1 MIKIKKGIISVAI
14 LSILLTTAQIL
25 PVDAK
30 VFENETTI
38 NQEVA
43 NTFDPV
49 KVKEIIGKDR
59 YDTAIKIS
67 KEGFKEMVSSVIL
80 VNATSLPDALCVA
93 PLANAYECPI
103 LLINKDNIPNEVYE
117 EINRL
122 GAQDIILIGGEGVIS
137 AKVEEELES
146 KGYYTDRIGGK
157 DRYETSLNIAS
168 ALNEINPV
176 KEISIVNGVKGL
188 ADATSIAP
196 PSARDGRAI
205 LYTNG
210 NDISGIESFITKDIE
225 KAYIVGK
232 EAAVSPNVENI
243 LKSKNL
249 DVKRLGGDNRNDT
262 NAKVIS
268 EFYSGK
274 ELNNIYVAKDGT
286 GKESDLIDA
295 LSVGPLAAKT
305 KSPVIIATGND
316 NIYTLSEA
324 QEDFVE
330 NHRPKE
336 FTRIGG
342 GDNEIPFDELK
353 RLLRDTIELFDTI
366 EYSDGSI
373 IEFENCY
380 DYYAYDVE
388 DFIDIGANG
397 WINITHKD
405 KNESIIWESKIKDE
419 FFTDLGE
426 DIGDVYVTHL
436 EDVYDLNDG
445 NFIVAYSSY
454 DIHTEFNHEAKLV
467 KYNKEGDELWK
478 TPISFGDFG
487 YSPIDVS
494 IESNGDNLMVKS
506 TGYFDYFD
514 VCYVEIII
522 NKDGKILDQKVWDED
537 GNIIYNLNL

>member
-1 MIKIKKGIISVAI
+1 MIKRKKGIISVAI
-14 LSILLTTAQIL
+14 LSILLATAQMV

-38 NQEVA
+38 KQDTA

-49 KVKEIIGKDR
+49 RVKQIIGKDR

-137 AKVEEELES
+137 DKVKKELES
-146 KGYYTDRIGGK
+146 KGYYTERIGGVN
-157 DRYETSLNIAS
+157 RYETSLNIAY
-168 ALNEINPV
+168 ALNEIKPV

-196 PSARDGRAI
+196 PSARDGMAI

-210 NDISGIESFITKDIE
+210 NDISGVESFITKDIE
-225 KAYIVGK
+225 KAYIVGR

-305 KSPVIIATGND
+305 KSPVIIATGNE
-316 NIYTLSEA
+316 NIYTLSKS

-336 FTRIGG
+336 LTRIGG
-342 GDNEIPFDELK
+342 GDNKAPFDTLK
-353 RLLRDTIELFDTI
+353 ILTGRDTIELFDTI

-388 DFIDIGANG
+388 DFVDIGATG

-436 EDVYDLNDG
+436 DDVYDLNDG

-454 DIHTEFNHEAKLV
+454 DIGTEFNHEAKLV

-487 YSPIDVS
+487 YSPIDVL
-494 IESNGDNLMVKS
+494 IESNGDNLMIKS
-506 TGYFDYFD
+506 TGYFDYFE

-522 NKDGKILDQKVWDED
+522 SKDGKILDQKVWDED
-537 GNIIYNLNL
+537 GNIVYKLK

>member
-1 MIKIKKGIISVAI
+1 M
-14 LSILLTTAQIL
+14 
-25 PVDAK
+25 
-30 VFENETTI
+30 
-38 NQEVA
+38 
-43 NTFDPV
+43 
-49 KVKEIIGKDR
+49 
-59 YDTAIKIS
+59 
-67 KEGFKEMVSSVIL
+67 
-80 VNATSLPDALCVA
+80 NATSLPDALCVA

-137 AKVEEELES
+137 NKVERELES

-157 DRYETSLNIAS
+157 DRYETSLNIAY

-249 DVKRLGGDNRNDT
+249 DVKRLGGQNRKDT

-305 KSPVIIATGND
+305 ESPVIIATGND
-316 NIYTLSEA
+316 NIYTLSES
-324 QEDFVE
+324 QKDFVE

-336 FTRIGG
+336 LTRIGG
-342 GDNEIPFDELK
+342 GYNEGPFDDIKWLI
-353 RLLRDTIELFDTI
+353 RDTIELVDTI
-366 EYSDGSI
+366 EYGDGSI

-380 DYYAYDVE
+380 DYYCSFE
-388 DFIDIGANG
+388 DEVLVDIGAIG
-397 WINITHKD
+397 WINITYKD
-405 KNESIIWESKIKDE
+405 KNGNIIWQDKIKDE
-419 FFTDLGE
+419 YFTDIGK
-426 DIGDVYVTHL
+426 DIYVTYL

-454 DIHTEFNHEAKLV
+454 NIYTEDKPEPKSV
-467 KYNKEGDELWK
+467 KYNKAGDVLWE
-478 TPISFGDFG
+478 TTISFGDFE
-487 YSPIDVS
+487 YSPFNVL
-494 IESNGDNLMVKS
+494 IEPNGDNLMVKS
-506 TGYFDYFD
+506 KGYFDYMY
-514 VCYVEIII
+514 VCYIETII
-522 NKDGKILDQKVWDED
+522 NKDGQILDQKVWDED
-537 GNIIYNLNL
+537 GNIVYKLK

>member
-1 MIKIKKGIISVAI
+1 MIKRKKGIISVAI
-14 LSILLTTAQIL
+14 LSILLTTAQIV

-38 NQEVA
+38 KQDVA

-49 KVKEIIGKDR
+49 RVKEIIGKDR

-103 LLINKDNIPNEVYE
+103 LLINKDNIPSEVYE

-157 DRYETSLNIAS
+157 DRYETSLNIAY

-176 KEISIVNGVKGL
+176 KEISIVNGVRGL
-188 ADATSIAP
+188 ADATSVAP

-286 GKESDLIDA
+286 GNESNLIDA

-305 KSPVIIATGND
+305 ESPVIIATEF
-316 NIYTLSEA
+316 LSES
-324 QEDFVE
+324 QEDFVR
-330 NHRPKE
+330 NNRFKE
-336 FTRIGG
+336 LTRIGG
-342 GDNEIPFDELK
+342 GDNEGAFYGIMWDIE
-353 RLLRDTIELFDTI
+353 DIIELFHTI

-373 IEFENCY
+373 IEFENY
-380 DYYAYDVE
+380 MDDQSDMFDLVKYWVK
-388 DFIDIGANG
+388 
-397 WINITHKD
+397 ITNKD
-405 KNESIIWESKIKDE
+405 KHGNIIKE
-419 FFTDLGE
+419 FEIE
-426 DIGDVYVTHL
+426 DQAYL
-436 EDVYDLNDG
+436 ECVYDLNDG
-445 NFIVAYSSY
+445 TFIVAYSSY
-454 DIHTEFNHEAKLV
+454 DFYSGNKSDSKLV
-467 KYNKEGDELWK
+467 KYNKEGDILWE
-478 TPISFGDFG
+478 TTISFGDLWNQFTV
-487 YSPIDVS
+487 DS
-494 IESNGDNLMVKS
+494 IEPNGDNLMIKS
-506 TGYFDYFD
+506 GGYQNGWNT
-514 VCYVEIII
+514 ETII
-522 NKDGKILDQKVWDED
+522 NKDGQILDQKVWDED
-537 GNIIYNLNL
+537 GNIIDNLK

>member
-1 MIKIKKGIISVAI
+1 M
-14 LSILLTTAQIL
+14 
-25 PVDAK
+25 
-30 VFENETTI
+30 
-38 NQEVA
+38 
-43 NTFDPV
+43 
-49 KVKEIIGKDR
+49 
-59 YDTAIKIS
+59 
-67 KEGFKEMVSSVIL
+67 
-80 VNATSLPDALCVA
+80 NATSLPDALCVA

-157 DRYETSLNIAS
+157 DRYETSLNIAY
-168 ALNEINPV
+168 ALNKINPV

-262 NAKVIS
+262 NAKVIR

-305 KSPVIIATGND
+305 KSPVIIATGD
-316 NIYTLSEA
+316 LSES
-324 QEDFVE
+324 QEEFVR
-330 NHRPKE
+330 NNRFKE
-336 FTRIGG
+336 LTRIGG
-342 GDNEIPFDELK
+342 GDNESSFYDIIWSIGGDIAQLV
-353 RLLRDTIELFDTI
+353 DTI
-366 EYSDGSI
+366 EYSDGST
-373 IEFENCY
+373 IEFENCMQEGTDTY
-380 DYYAYDVE
+380 
-388 DFIDIGANG
+388 ING
-397 WINITHKD
+397 NTWFEITCKD
-405 KNESIIWESKIKDE
+405 KNGNIIWDSKVQEDE
-419 FFTDLGE
+419 ETN
-426 DIGDVYVTHL
+426 L
-436 EDVYDLNDG
+436 EYVYDLNDG
-445 NFIVAYSSY
+445 TFIVSY
-454 DIHTEFNHEAKLV
+454 YNYNFNYDYKSDSKLV
-467 KYNKEGDELWK
+467 KYDKDGNILWE
-478 TPISFGDFG
+478 TIISFGD
-487 YSPIDVS
+487 YSTYVDS
-494 IESNGDNLMVKS
+494 IEPYGENLKVKSNGYASEWYKE
-506 TGYFDYFD
+506 T
-514 VCYVEIII
+514 II
-522 NKDGKILDQKVWDED
+522 NKDGQIIEQTVWDGN
-537 GNIIYNLNL
+537 GNIIDNLKYNI